1 MANKNNFMKKYYLL
15 VTLFFYLTIQSQVG
29 INTTN
34 PTATLHVFG
43 NTTLPSA
50 GTTSLLNQNFTTN
63 DFTFV
68 NSATASHNNWRYG
81 SAAGNPA
88 NGIYI
93 SNDSGTTNAYGTQ
106 ANVTFAYKDVAIPS
120 GTTTSTFS
128 FDWRCN
134 GERLSG
140 TDYDYFRVWLV
151 PSTFTPVS
159 GTQITAAAGRIQV
172 GTNFNQ
178 QNSWTTYSNTALNI
192 SSFAGSTMR
201 IVFEWRNDS
210 STHNQFP
217 AAIDNVSLSVPS
229 APIPGSYAFRLED
242 GTQAA
247 GKVLTSDAN
256 GNGYWQTPTAGGS
269 GTDSQTLS
277 LVGSTLS
284 ISNGNSVTLPS
295 GSGSNTY
302 TNGLTLTGSTVR
314 LGGTLTQG
322 TTLNLDT
329 NDLTFSSSTSAA
341 FPGEMIIQGSDRK
354 IMDTRFDDN
363 YIHFGDDA
371 FMDSDDGTTFNDTG
385 STTFTKDFV
394 AGFSNSNSGGSA
406 VGIGSIEYFV
416 DGTNELF
423 FEGSGFSPMTDE
435 TSSFGNTLGKT
446 NRRWGAVYATNGVI
460 TTSDMNLKTNVQP
473 LNYGLNEILKLK
485 TITYNWKNYKLGKT
499 NIPLDKQEK
508 KIGFS
513 AQQLLEILPEVV
525 QTHSWVPANENGDFK
540 EVKNEHLGVNYSD
553 IIPVTVKAIQEQQ
566 TQIEELKK
574 EIEELKLLIKEL
586 KK

>member
-151 PSTFTPVS
+151 PSSFTPVS